1 MIARSWRATAT
12 PDGARRYEEHLH
24 TAVLPELRAVPGF
37 RMAYLMRRADGDGGG
52 DSEGTVQIHVLTF
65 WESMAAVTSF
75 AGNTPQAAVVD
86 RAAQAIL
93 LDFDQTVDHYEAEQH
108 HA

>member
-12 PDGARRYEEHLH
+12 PDGARRYEEHFH

-52 DSEGTVQIHVLTF
+52 DSERHGADPRLDVLGVDGRHHQLRRQHT
-65 WESMAAVTSF
+65 
-75 AGNTPQAAVVD
+75 AGRRRGSRRTGRP
-86 RAAQAIL
+86 IEL
-93 LDFDQTVDHYEAEQH
+93 
-108 HA
+108 